1 MRLRRPS
8 ARPLRR
14 ALGPPARL
22 ARRLLGPPAGL
33 ARRVLRPP
41 TRGLARA
48 ARAVSR
54 PARPITRAGLGVARR
69 PARAGVSLVRRHP
82 AVATAAAAVVL
93 CLLTAWL
100 LETGLQQ
107 WFVAQGM
114 DDERADLLSAM
125 VLVLLATA
133 VVAAVSRRPAP
144 TRVGGLVGFT
154 AIQIVPFL
162 VRAATAAPTPGLRY
176 TEDISGWILQP
187 LGMLLLAVISV
198 IVGAAVGVG
207 LARDAVRLPAMIR
220 RRRSWPVIVL
230 AVALVVAASGAAVT
244 ALQDGPLS
252 ALHDYSVSSAPG
264 SPLATPTPLATPN
277 ATAGPVAAIPTPD
290 VSLLR
295 QLPGEI
301 QTLSISG
308 HQVLVYV
315 PGLYQADATISLPV
329 LYLLHGTPGAP
340 QQWVTGGQIQGI
352 LDQLIAAG
360 TIPPLLAV
368 LPNGNEPN
376 SNDTEW
382 GNSSLGNVETWLV
395 EQVVP
400 AIDSQYRTLGAAF
413 RGIAGFS
420 SGGFGAVNLAIRN
433 PTVFRWAG
441 SYSGYFVARSA
452 IFGSTWR
459 ANSPLYTA
467 SGLPASDRMPLYLG
481 AGAQDYDFRPDTVQF
496 ATALRSMGWFDYEL
510 QTVAGG
516 HGWGAWNAELVQSL
530 TWLGQL
536 WGPEPWTT
544 PVPGPWSLPAQ
555 AAAGSLPAD
564 GSL

>member
-22 ARRLLGPPAGL
+22 ARRILGPP
-33 ARRVLRPP
+33 V
-41 TRGLARA
+41 RGVARA
-48 ARAVSR
+48 ARVVSR
-54 PARPITRAGLGVARR
+54 RARPLTRAVLGVARP

-82 AVATAAAAVVL
+82 AVTTAAAAVAL
-93 CLLTAWL
+93 CLLVAWL
-100 LETGLQQ
+100 LGTGLQQ

-125 VLVLLATA
+125 VLVLLATT
-133 VVAAVSRRPAP
+133 VVTAVSRRPAP
-144 TRVGGLVGFT
+144 TRVGGLVGFV

-162 VRAATAAPTPGLRY
+162 VRAATSPPTPGLRY

-187 LGMLLLAVISV
+187 LGMLLLAVVSV
-198 IVGAAVGVG
+198 LVGAALGVG
-207 LARDAVRLPAMIR
+207 LARDVVRLPSMVK

-252 ALHDYSVSSAPG
+252 ALHDYSVSSAPA
-264 SPLATPTPLATPN
+264 SPLATPAPTPTPN
-277 ATAGPVAAIPTPD
+277 ATAGPVAAIPTPN
-290 VSLLR
+290 VLLLR

-315 PGLYQADATISLPV
+315 PGLYQADAGVSLPV

-340 QQWVTGGQIQGI
+340 QQWITGGQIQGI

-382 GNSSLGNVETWLV
+382 GNSTLGDVETWV
-395 EQVVP
+395 VNQVVP

-441 SYSGYFVARSA
+441 SYSGYFVGRSA
-452 IFGSTWR
+452 IFGSAWR

-467 SGLPASDRMPLYLG
+467 SALPAADRMPLYLG
-481 AGAQDYDFRPDTVQF
+481 AGAQDYDFRPDTLQF
-496 ATALRSMGWFDYEL
+496 ATALRSIGWFDYEL
-510 QTVAGG
+510 ETVAGG
-516 HGWGAWNAELVQSL
+516 HGWVAWNAELVQSL

-536 WGPEPWTT
+536 WGPEPWIT
-544 PVPGPWSLPAQ
+544 PVPGPAGMPAQ
-555 AAAGSLPAD
+555 AVAGSLTTG